1 MEIMWRDIFAFVF
14 MFKWTKKDVTFVWSH
29 DYQDPF
35 DLLKGALVKAPI
47 LVMPYFIKPFPLD
60 VDWLTCNVGVILS
73 QR

>member
-1 MEIMWRDIFAFVF
+1 M
-14 MFKWTKKDVTFVWSH
+14 TFVWSH